1 MWSLVRLS
9 PLLFCRGQTLCKGL
23 MSGSVTVNLLYLV
36 PILQRMCVV
45 GLRESCCNQC
55 EKDPLSSSPLS
66 SSPDSSISNASGAE
80 SLAIQP
86 QKLLIL
92 DARSYAAAVANR
104 AKGGGCECPGEQ
116 HSSSAFQAI
125 SQRDL
130 LPCDY
135 PDTLQHCLYVAHL
148 SERSASGQPP
158 ASPSKGRLSC

>member
-1 MWSLVRLS
+1 MWKFNLQCCNR
-9 PLLFCRGQTLCKGL
+9 
-23 MSGSVTVNLLYLV
+23 VNLLYLV
-36 PILQRMCVV
+36 PILRCMCIV

-55 EKDPLSSSPLS
+55 QKDPLSSSPVS

-116 HSSSAFQAI
+116 HSSAFQAI
-125 SQRDL
+125 IRRDL
-130 LPCDY
+130 PRCDY
-135 PDTLQHCLYVAHL
+135 PDTLQHCLYTARL
-148 SERSASGQPP
+148 SERSGSWQPP
-158 ASPSKGRLSC
+158 PSPSKGSFSC

>member
-1 MWSLVRLS
+1 MEGRALCPSLISSAVA
-9 PLLFCRGQTLCKGL
+9 
-23 MSGSVTVNLLYLV
+23 VNLLYLA
-36 PILQRMCVV
+36 PILQCMCTV
-45 GLRESCCNQC
+45 GLRESYCNQC
-55 EKDPLSSSPLS
+55 QKDPLSSSPIS

-116 HSSSAFQAI
+116 NSSSASQTI
-125 SQRDL
+125 TQRDL
-130 LPCDY
+130 LQCDY
-135 PDTLQHCLYVAHL
+135 PDTLQHCLYTARQ
-148 SERSASGQPP
+148 SERSGSWQPP